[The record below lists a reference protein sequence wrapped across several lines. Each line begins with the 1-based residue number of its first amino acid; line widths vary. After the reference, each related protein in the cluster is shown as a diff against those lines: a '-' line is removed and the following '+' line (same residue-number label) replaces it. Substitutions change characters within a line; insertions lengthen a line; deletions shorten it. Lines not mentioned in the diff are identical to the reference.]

1 MEDYKKLA
9 EELNGV
15 AAEIRSLADITEP
28 LNTEQRSK
36 WETLNTKADELEE
49 RLSRMKKAH
58 ETDSRAKLLAA
69 EFPIDL
75 QKEQRTAENEISGGL
90 PGTQSEI
97 RAKAVNGWLRR
108 QAGATVS
115 DEEMRA
121 CMASGIDPN
130 AKELT
135 LECRSGAEYAQMQ
148 REARAQSAV
157 NGGQG
162 GYLTGTDQSMM
173 GQIEVAR
180 LLFGSVR
187 QVAEIIRTTTGSPLP
202 WPTVDDTS
210 NTGAAIGENSGANTT
225 DISVG
230 QQTWYAHKQT
240 SNFVK
245 VPFELFR
252 DSMVNLESFIGSLL
266 GERLGRREETLFT
279 TGTGAGEPYGIVNGS
294 VAGKTTASA
303 TAVTFDEIYDLIN
316 SVDPAYQVNAGF
328 MLHSGILN
336 AVRKLKDGQGQYLWQ
351 PSSQMGMPSMLAGFP
366 YYRNQSMQST
376 LATGT
381 KTFLFGD
388 LSKYKIREVGTVR
401 LRRLDERFADNDQ
414 VGFIAFTEI
423 DGKILNAGTNP
434 IKHMLQA

>member
-1 MEDYKKLA
+1 
-9 EELNGV
+9 
-15 AAEIRSLADITEP
+15 
-28 LNTEQRSK
+28 
-36 WETLNTKADELEE
+36 
-49 RLSRMKKAH
+49 
-58 ETDSRAKLLAA
+58 
-69 EFPIDL
+69 
-75 QKEQRTAENEISGGL
+75 
-90 PGTQSEI
+90 
-97 RAKAVNGWLRR
+97 
-108 QAGATVS
+108 
-115 DEEMRA
+115 
-121 CMASGIDPN
+121 
-130 AKELT
+130 
-135 LECRSGAEYAQMQ
+135 
-148 REARAQSAV
+148 
-157 NGGQG
+157 
-162 GYLTGTDQSMM
+162 
-173 GQIEVAR
+173 
-180 LLFGSVR
+180 
-187 QVAEIIRTTTGSPLP
+187 
-202 WPTVDDTS
+202 VDDTS